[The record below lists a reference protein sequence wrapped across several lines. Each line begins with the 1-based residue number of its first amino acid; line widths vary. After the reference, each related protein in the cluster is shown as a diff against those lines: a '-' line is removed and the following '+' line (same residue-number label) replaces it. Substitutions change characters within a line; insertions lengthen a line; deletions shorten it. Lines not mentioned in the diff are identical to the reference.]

1 MARVLILAEGETER
15 LFVRDI
21 LAPHLLPATI
31 YPEVTV
37 IPTRKVADGTDF
49 KGGIVRY
56 EKIKGLL
63 RRLLYDSNAAMITT
77 LFDYYG
83 LPDDFPKPQRGSCY
97 ERVNTLENS
106 VKQDFSDTRLHPFFF
121 LHEFEAMM
129 FVSPDELVGITNSA
143 DHLPEMQTIKSTYHS
158 PEEINDHPDTAP
170 SRRIKQLIPSYRKTA
185 HGLSIIQNVGLDSI
199 RVECPHFNEW
209 LTKLESLGQPS
220 T

>member
-1 MARVLILAEGETER
+1 MARILILAEGETER

-21 LAPHLLPATI
+21 LSSHLLPYNI
-31 YPEVTV
+31 FPEVTV
-37 IPTRKVADGTDF
+37 IPTRKVSDGTDF

-56 EKIKGLL
+56 EKVKGLL
-63 RRLLYDSNAAMITT
+63 RRLLNDSNAVMITT
-77 LFDYYG
+77 LLDFYG

-97 ERVNTLENS
+97 ERIAELEKL
-106 VKQDFSDTRLHPFFF
+106 VKQEFSDSRFYPFFF

-129 FVSPDELVGITNSA
+129 FVNPDELAEVTNSA
-143 DHLPEMQTIKSTYHS
+143 DQLLALQTIKSTYRS

-185 HGLSIIQNVGLDSI
+185 HGLSIIQNVGLNVI
-199 RVECPHFNEW
+199 RAECSHFNEW
-209 LTKLESLGQPS
+209 LLKIESLSQPS